1 MNEGRP
7 SCYRLIDEME
17 ITCHR
22 CHQSVPEESCYC
34 PTCGLPQLV
43 YSSNTEGAANGQ
55 PERWTEAVRDASS
68 VEWKPALRVAALIA
82 IPAGLLSC
90 GVSPV
95 GILGMFWMASAA
107 AWAVSSY
114 VKRQRPAWITMGAG
128 ARIGL
133 VTGLMGVWV
142 AFLATG
148 ADLFARRYFFHQGA
162 AFDQLWEQLI
172 NQSINQQMQSVSSD
186 PQALAAV
193 KSLAL
198 SPEGRAGLILGGMIF
213 LELALLG
220 FAVAGGAIGAR
231 VMARSRRPQ
240 G

>member
-1 MNEGRP
+1 
-7 SCYRLIDEME
+7 ME

-22 CHQSVPEESCYC
+22 CHQAVPAESCFC

-43 YSSNTEGAANGQ
+43 YSNAELAPSGEA
-55 PERWTEAVRDASS
+55 ERWTEAVRDASY
-68 VEWKPALRVAALIA
+68 VEWRPALRVAAIIA

-95 GILGMFWMASAA
+95 GILGMFWMAAAA

-114 VKRQRPAWITMGAG
+114 VKRQRAAWITMGAG

-133 VTGLMGVWV
+133 VTGLIGVWV

-172 NQSINQQMQSVSSD
+172 NQSINQQVQAMGSD
-186 PQALAAV
+186 AQGLAAV
-193 KSLAL
+193 KAMAL
-198 SPEGRAGLILGGMIF
+198 SPEGRAGLILAGMVF

-231 VMARSRRPQ
+231 MMARSRRPRA
-240 G
+240 

>member
-1 MNEGRP
+1 
-7 SCYRLIDEME
+7 ME

-22 CHQSVPEESCYC
+22 CHQPVSGESCYC

-43 YSSNTEGAANGQ
+43 YTNAEIAANGQ
-55 PERWTEAVRDASS
+55 TERWTEAVRDASS
-68 VEWKPALRVAALIA
+68 IEWRPALRVATLIA

-95 GILGMFWMASAA
+95 GILGMVWMATAA

-114 VKRQRPAWITMGAG
+114 VKRQQPAWITMGAG
-128 ARIGL
+128 ARIGF
-133 VTGLMGVWV
+133 VTGLIGVWV

-148 ADLFARRYFFHQGA
+148 ADLYARRYFFHQGA
-162 AFDQLWEQLI
+162 AFDQLWDELI
-172 NQSINQQMQSVSSD
+172 NQSINQQVQAMGSD

-193 KSLAL
+193 KALAL
-198 SPEGRAGLILGGMIF
+198 SPEGRAGLILAGMMF

-220 FAVAGGAIGAR
+220 FAVAGGAFGAR
-231 VMARSRRPQ
+231 MMARSRRPQ
-240 G
+240 A